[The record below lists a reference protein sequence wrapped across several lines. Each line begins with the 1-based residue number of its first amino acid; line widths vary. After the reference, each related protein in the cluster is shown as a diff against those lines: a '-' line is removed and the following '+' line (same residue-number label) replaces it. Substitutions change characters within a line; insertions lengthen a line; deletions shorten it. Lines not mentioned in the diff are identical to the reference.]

1 MNNSVSETFGWS
13 PDFTDQKTNFDQTR
27 KTEPST
33 RTISVSSGSSTEAT
47 TEKNLSQDI
56 NQDDDL
62 FDEIEKV
69 INLYCI

>member
-1 MNNSVSETFGWS
+1 MIFGGIGILIK
-13 PDFTDQKTNFDQTR
+13 KTFDQTSNGT
-27 KTEPST
+27 KQT

-62 FDEIEKV
+62 FDEIKL
-69 INLYCI
+69 ILLLKT